1 MFKLSEHFA
10 SQATLEAE
18 ESHVSCVNHGSTE
31 PASSTGN
38 TTVHTTKEPVSFDA
52 AIKQVKSLKKA
63 AAERGIG
70 HTASTEIATSA
81 GVAVKVRKPK
91 PHEWVRVHPNFEDFS
106 LILPV
111 VRFGDEGAE
120 DYKLA
125 KPDEYIIHPVLQD
138 HPDLLDDANKLKEFH
153 LAITR
158 KGTLFIW
165 PHTLLDGDN
174 SWLDTEATIIQ
185 TARKQWVRQIS
196 DTREGL
202 YRGKQSAQKWA
213 DPKWPTDM
221 SFEDLLVKG
230 LGDKFVA
237 STTHPLFDKL
247 LGRDSQ

>member
-1 MFKLSEHFA
+1 MTEHFA
-10 SQATLEAE
+10 PQATLEE
-18 ESHVSCVNHGSTE
+18 EGSHVSCVNTGSTE
-31 PASSTGN
+31 PAGTNG
-38 TTVHTTKEPVSFDA
+38 HTTKEPASFDA

-70 HTASTEIATSA
+70 HQASTEIET
-81 GVAVKVRKPK
+81 GVGAVKVRKPK
-91 PHEWVRVHPNFEDFS
+91 PHEWVRVHPNYEDFS
-106 LILPV
+106 LILPIV
-111 VRFGDEGAE
+111 CFGDEGAE
-120 DYKLA
+120 DDKLA
-125 KPDEYIIHPVLQD
+125 KPDEYAIHPVLQD
-138 HPDLLDDANKLKEFH
+138 HPDLIDDANKLKEYH

-165 PHTLLDGDN
+165 PHTLLDAEN
-174 SWLDTEATIIQ
+174 LWLDTEAKIIQ

-213 DPKWPTDM
+213 EPKWPTDI

-247 LGRDSQ
+247 LGRDN